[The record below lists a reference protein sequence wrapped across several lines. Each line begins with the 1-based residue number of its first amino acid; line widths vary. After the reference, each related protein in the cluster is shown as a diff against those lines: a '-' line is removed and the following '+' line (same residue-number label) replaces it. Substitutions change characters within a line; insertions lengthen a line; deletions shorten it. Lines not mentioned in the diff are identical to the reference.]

1 MLPRGIDGRCDRR
14 SAVLDAG
21 LPTTH
26 KYGSLFTVKTTL
38 EIPDPLFRKAKT
50 TAAQQ
55 GITLREF
62 VNDALREKLSTGPA
76 KPGAEPAW
84 MKFFGAGKPFAA
96 AIREVD
102 RVVEEEFG
110 RVEDEDRK

>member
-1 MLPRGIDGRCDRR
+1 M
-14 SAVLDAG
+14 
-21 LPTTH
+21 TH
-26 KYGSLFTVKTTL
+26 KYGSLLTVKTTL
-38 EIPDPLFRKAKT
+38 EIPDPLFRKAKI